1 MEINP
6 SLDKESI
13 KKDKELYKKI
23 NRSKNIQMQLSSRRT
38 ITNPPLLKNPGSGVR
53 YKYKRHS
60 LPSDIN
66 NYSFENIDSI
76 KVIDEIIA
84 SINELKSDIKFSQN
98 KKWIINDELKNNLI
112 KIRKELS
119 KENLPNKEIKNILE
133 HDIRNFVDILL
144 EIIENISDDYLD
156 LEILWILN
164 NIIFFS
170 SKFNI
175 INLDTIKITN
185 QITKFYLKV
194 IKSPND
200 FKFSLLEKMHRIF
213 GNLLFINNKSIY
225 SLINNNIIVNIIE
238 SLIKPVSAFR
248 LACLWLLNKILI
260 ALKANNDIN
269 NYINLFI
276 NKFAIYN
283 YNSIFVRLKNL
294 ELDEISEFF
303 WLLCEL
309 CKYDSDI
316 LVQIFFNGYQ
326 NYKNYYNIIKNFEFV
341 LNNCMT
347 NKLSQISF
355 RLISN
360 LLVISFSEINNEYL
374 TTKFIENFFEKKN
387 SVILYINDVLN
398 SPINKYDISL
408 VKDVLLLIFN
418 LVCIS
423 AIKTGIY
430 FKKGIVN
437 LISDRDYHTNN
448 DILKLLFIIFYKI
461 IYCNSFNFES
471 NDEKVIKA
479 CLMTMKNFKNDEN
492 ILILF
497 IDIFFFYLKATN
509 TPIDEELKNEL
520 DFIQKERNV
529 KIESYLN
536 IFEKLSIIVKKA
548 SPLAK
553 FLI

>member
-133 HDIRNFVDILL
+133 HDIQNFVDILL

-185 QITKFYLKV
+185 QISKFYLKV

-260 ALKANNDIN
+260 KLKANNDIN

-309 CKYDSDI
+309 CKYNSDI

-471 NDEKVIKA
+471 NDEKVIRA

>member
-133 HDIRNFVDILL
+133 HDIQNFVDILL

-185 QITKFYLKV
+185 QISKFYLKV

-497 IDIFFFYLKATN
+497 IDILFFYLKATN

>member
-1 MEINP
+1 MESNSSI
-6 SLDKESI
+6 DKESL
-13 KKDKELYKKI
+13 KKEKELSKTAK
-23 NRSKNIQMQLSSRRT
+23 RSKNIKMHLMSKRKILDSS
-38 ITNPPLLKNPGSGVR
+38 LLKNQGSGVR
-53 YKYKRHS
+53 YKYKRYS

-66 NYSFENIDSI
+66 NYDNIIIDVI
-76 KVIDEIIA
+76 KEIDNIKLII
-84 SINELKSDIKFSQN
+84 SDLKSDLKFSQN
-98 KKWIINDELKNNLI
+98 KKWYINEEVKENLI

-119 KENLPNKEIKNILE
+119 KENIPLNKIKNILE
-133 HDIRNFVDILL
+133 HDIQDFVEILIEL
-144 EIIENISDDYLD
+144 IENISDDNLIY
-156 LEILWILN
+156 EILWILN
-164 NIIFFS
+164 NIIFFTA
-170 SKFNI
+170 KNNI
-175 INLDTIKITN
+175 IYLDSIKISN
-185 QITKFYLKV
+185 QISKIYLKQY
-194 IKSPND
+194 KNNND
-200 FKFSLLEKMHRIF
+200 FKYSLLEKMHRIL

-238 SLIKPVSAFR
+238 SLIKPVASFR

-260 ALKANNDIN
+260 ALKQNNDIN

-283 YNSIFVRLKNL
+283 YNFIFSRLKNL
-294 ELDEISEFF
+294 EINEISELF

-309 CKYDSDI
+309 CKYDSNI
-316 LVQIFFNGYQ
+316 LINIFFNGHQ
-326 NYKNYYNIIKNFEFV
+326 NQKNYSNILKNYEFI
-341 LNNCMT
+341 LNNSMI

-360 LLVISFSEINNEYL
+360 LFVISYNDINNEYL
-374 TTKFIENFFEKKN
+374 TTKLIENFFEKK

-423 AIKTGIY
+423 SIKTSIY

-437 LISDRDYHTNN
+437 LISDSDYYTNK

-461 IYCNSFNFES
+461 IYYNTFNFEQ

-479 CLMTMKNFKNDEN
+479 CLITIKNFKNDEN

-497 IDIFFFYLKATN
+497 IDIFYLYLISTK
-509 TPIDEELKNEL
+509 TPIDEELENEL
-520 DFIQKERNV
+520 NYIKKERNI

-536 IFEKLSIIVKKA
+536 IFDKLSNIVKKA

-553 FLI
+553 FLK

>member
-133 HDIRNFVDILL
+133 HDIQNFVDILL

-185 QITKFYLKV
+185 QISKFYLKV

-423 AIKTGIY
+423 AIKTGIH

-471 NDEKVIKA
+471 NDEKVIRA

>member
-133 HDIRNFVDILL
+133 HDIQNFVDILL

-185 QITKFYLKV
+185 QISKFYLKV

-294 ELDEISEFF
+294 ELDEISEIF

>member
-133 HDIRNFVDILL
+133 HDIQNFVDILL

-185 QITKFYLKV
+185 QISKFYLKV

-309 CKYDSDI
+309 CKYDSGV

-497 IDIFFFYLKATN
+497 IDIFLFYLKATN

-529 KIESYLN
+529 KIESYSN

>member
-1 MEINP
+1 MESNSSI
-6 SLDKESI
+6 DKECL
-13 KKDKELYKKI
+13 KKEKELSKTMQ
-23 NRSKNIQMQLSSRRT
+23 RSKNIKLYLISRRT
-38 ITNPPLLKNPGSGVR
+38 ISNSSLLKNQGSGVR
-53 YKYKRHS
+53 YKYKRYS
-60 LPSDIN
+60 LPYDID
-66 NYSFENIDSI
+66 NYDNITIDII
-76 KVIDEIIA
+76 KEIDNIKTT
-84 SINELKSDIKFSQN
+84 INDLKSDLKFSQN
-98 KKWIINDELKNNLI
+98 KKWIISDKLKENLI

-119 KENLPNKEIKNILE
+119 KENIPKNKIKNILE
-133 HDIRNFVDILL
+133 HDIQNFVEILIEL
-144 EIIENISDDYLD
+144 IENISEDYLIY
-156 LEILWILN
+156 EILWILN
-164 NIIFFS
+164 NIIFFTA
-170 SKFNI
+170 KINI
-175 INLDTIKITN
+175 IYLDSIKISN
-185 QITKFYLKV
+185 QISKIYLKQY
-194 IKSPND
+194 KSNND

-238 SLIKPVSAFR
+238 SLIKPVASFR

-260 ALKANNDIN
+260 ALKQNDDIN

-283 YNSIFVRLKNL
+283 YNFIFARLKNL
-294 ELDEISEFF
+294 EINEISELF

-309 CKYDSDI
+309 CKYDSNI
-316 LVQIFFNGYQ
+316 LINIFFNGYQ
-326 NYKNYYNIIKNFEFV
+326 NQKNYSNILKNFDFV

-360 LLVISFSEINNEYL
+360 LLVIAYNDINNEYL
-374 TTKFIENFFEKKN
+374 TTKFIENFFEKK

-398 SPINKYDISL
+398 SPKNNYDISL

-423 AIKTGIY
+423 SIKTSIY

-437 LISDRDYHTNN
+437 LISDNDYYTNK

-461 IYCNSFNFES
+461 IYYNTFNFEQ
-471 NDEKVIKA
+471 NDDKVIKA
-479 CLMTMKNFKNDEN
+479 CLITIKNFKNDEN

-497 IDIFFFYLKATN
+497 IDIFYLYLISTK
-509 TPIDEELKNEL
+509 TPLDEELENEL
-520 DFIQKERNV
+520 NFIKKEKNI
-529 KIESYLN
+529 KIETYLN
-536 IFEKLSIIVKKA
+536 IVDKLSNIVKKA
-548 SPLAK
+548 SPLAQ

>member
-185 QITKFYLKV
+185 QISKFYLKV

-461 IYCNSFNFES
+461 IYYNSFNFES

>member
-133 HDIRNFVDILL
+133 HDIQNFLDILL

-185 QITKFYLKV
+185 QISKFYLKV

-448 DILKLLFIIFYKI
+448 DILKLLFIIFNKI

-471 NDEKVIKA
+471 NDEKVIRA

>member
-38 ITNPPLLKNPGSGVR
+38 IANPPLLKNPGSGVR

-133 HDIRNFVDILL
+133 HDIQNFVDILL

-185 QITKFYLKV
+185 QISKFYLKV

-360 LLVISFSEINNEYL
+360 LLVISFNEINNEYL

>member
-1 MEINP
+1 MESNSSI
-6 SLDKESI
+6 DKESL
-13 KKDKELYKKI
+13 KKEKELSKTAK
-23 NRSKNIQMQLSSRRT
+23 RSKNIKMHLMSKRKILDSS
-38 ITNPPLLKNPGSGVR
+38 LLKNQGSGVR
-53 YKYKRHS
+53 YKYKRYS

-66 NYSFENIDSI
+66 NYDNITIDVI
-76 KVIDEIIA
+76 KEIDNIKLII
-84 SINELKSDIKFSQN
+84 SDLKSDLKFSQN
-98 KKWIINDELKNNLI
+98 KKWYINEEVKENLI

-119 KENLPNKEIKNILE
+119 KENIPLNKIKNILE
-133 HDIRNFVDILL
+133 HDIQDFVEILIEL
-144 EIIENISDDYLD
+144 IENISDDNLIY
-156 LEILWILN
+156 EILWILN
-164 NIIFFS
+164 NIIFFTA
-170 SKFNI
+170 KNNI
-175 INLDTIKITN
+175 IYLDSIKISN
-185 QITKFYLKV
+185 QISKIYLKQY
-194 IKSPND
+194 KNNND
-200 FKFSLLEKMHRIF
+200 FKYSLLEKMHRIL

-238 SLIKPVSAFR
+238 SLIKPVASFR

-260 ALKANNDIN
+260 ALKQNNDIN

-283 YNSIFVRLKNL
+283 YNFIFSRLKNL
-294 ELDEISEFF
+294 EINEISELF

-309 CKYDSDI
+309 CKYDSNI
-316 LVQIFFNGYQ
+316 LINIFFNGHQ
-326 NYKNYYNIIKNFEFV
+326 NQKNYSNILKNYEFI
-341 LNNCMT
+341 LNNSMT

-360 LLVISFSEINNEYL
+360 LFVISYNDINNEYL
-374 TTKFIENFFEKKN
+374 TTKLIENFFEKK

-423 AIKTGIY
+423 SIKTSIY

-437 LISDRDYHTNN
+437 LISDSDYYTNK

-461 IYCNSFNFES
+461 IYYNTFNFEQ

-479 CLMTMKNFKNDEN
+479 CLITIKNFKNDEN

-497 IDIFFFYLKATN
+497 IDIFYLYLISTK
-509 TPIDEELKNEL
+509 TPIDEELENEL
-520 DFIQKERNV
+520 NYIKKERNI

-536 IFEKLSIIVKKA
+536 IFDKLSNIVKKA

-553 FLI
+553 FLK

>member
-133 HDIRNFVDILL
+133 HDIQNFVDILL

-185 QITKFYLKV
+185 QISKFYLKV

-360 LLVISFSEINNEYL
+360 LLVISFNEINNEYL

-461 IYCNSFNFES
+461 IYYNSFNFES

-497 IDIFFFYLKATN
+497 IDIFLFYLKATN

>member
-133 HDIRNFVDILL
+133 HDIQNFVDILL

-185 QITKFYLKV
+185 QISKFYLKV

-374 TTKFIENFFEKKN
+374 KAKFIENFFEKKN

>member
-133 HDIRNFVDILL
+133 HDIQNFVDILL

-185 QITKFYLKV
+185 QISKFYLKV

-200 FKFSLLEKMHRIF
+200 FKYSLLEKMHRIF

-238 SLIKPVSAFR
+238 SLIKPFSAFR

-260 ALKANNDIN
+260 ALKTNNDIN

-374 TTKFIENFFEKKN
+374 TKKFIENFFEKKN

>member
-1 MEINP
+1 MESNSSI
-6 SLDKESI
+6 DKESL
-13 KKDKELYKKI
+13 KKEKELSKTAK
-23 NRSKNIQMQLSSRRT
+23 RSKNIKMHLMSKRKILDSS
-38 ITNPPLLKNPGSGVR
+38 LLKNQGSGVR
-53 YKYKRHS
+53 YKYKRYS

-66 NYSFENIDSI
+66 NYDNIAIDVI
-76 KVIDEIIA
+76 KEIDNIKLII
-84 SINELKSDIKFSQN
+84 SDLKSDLKFSQN
-98 KKWIINDELKNNLI
+98 KKWYINEEVKENLI

-119 KENLPNKEIKNILE
+119 KENIPLNKIKNILE
-133 HDIRNFVDILL
+133 HDIQDFVEILIEL
-144 EIIENISDDYLD
+144 IENISDDNLIY
-156 LEILWILN
+156 EILWILN
-164 NIIFFS
+164 NIIFFTA
-170 SKFNI
+170 KNNI
-175 INLDTIKITN
+175 IYLDSIKISN
-185 QITKFYLKV
+185 QISKIYLKQY
-194 IKSPND
+194 KNNND
-200 FKFSLLEKMHRIF
+200 FKYSLLEKMHRIL

-238 SLIKPVSAFR
+238 SLIKPVASFR

-260 ALKANNDIN
+260 ALKQNNDIN

-283 YNSIFVRLKNL
+283 YNFIFSRLKNL
-294 ELDEISEFF
+294 EINEISELF

-309 CKYDSDI
+309 CKYDSNI
-316 LVQIFFNGYQ
+316 LINIFFNGHQ
-326 NYKNYYNIIKNFEFV
+326 NQKNYSNILKNYEFI
-341 LNNCMT
+341 LNNSMT

-360 LLVISFSEINNEYL
+360 LFVISYNDINNEYL
-374 TTKFIENFFEKKN
+374 TTKLIENFFEKK

-423 AIKTGIY
+423 SIKSSIY

-437 LISDRDYHTNN
+437 LISDSDYYTNK

-461 IYCNSFNFES
+461 IYYNTFNFEQ

-479 CLMTMKNFKNDEN
+479 CLITIKNFKNDEN

-497 IDIFFFYLKATN
+497 IDIFYLYLISTK
-509 TPIDEELKNEL
+509 TPIDEELENEL
-520 DFIQKERNV
+520 NYIKKERNI

-536 IFEKLSIIVKKA
+536 IFDKLSNIVKKA

-553 FLI
+553 FLK

>member
-1 MEINP
+1 M
-6 SLDKESI
+6 
-13 KKDKELYKKI
+13 
-23 NRSKNIQMQLSSRRT
+23 
-38 ITNPPLLKNPGSGVR
+38 
-53 YKYKRHS
+53 
-60 LPSDIN
+60 
-66 NYSFENIDSI
+66 
-76 KVIDEIIA
+76 
-84 SINELKSDIKFSQN
+84 
-98 KKWIINDELKNNLI
+98 
-112 KIRKELS
+112 
-119 KENLPNKEIKNILE
+119 
-133 HDIRNFVDILL
+133 
-144 EIIENISDDYLD
+144 
-156 LEILWILN
+156 
-164 NIIFFS
+164 
-170 SKFNI
+170 
-175 INLDTIKITN
+175 
-185 QITKFYLKV
+185 
-194 IKSPND
+194 
-200 FKFSLLEKMHRIF
+200 
-213 GNLLFINNKSIY
+213 
-225 SLINNNIIVNIIE
+225 
-238 SLIKPVSAFR
+238 
-248 LACLWLLNKILI
+248 NKILI

-461 IYCNSFNFES
+461 IYYNSFNFES

-479 CLMTMKNFKNDEN
+479 CLMMMKNFKNDEN

>member
-133 HDIRNFVDILL
+133 HDIQNFVDILL

-185 QITKFYLKV
+185 QISKFYLKV

-248 LACLWLLNKILI
+248 LACFWLLNKILI

>member
-1 MEINP
+1 MESNSSI
-6 SLDKESI
+6 DKERL
-13 KKDKELYKKI
+13 KKEKELSKTMQ
-23 NRSKNIQMQLSSRRT
+23 RSKNIKLYLISRRT
-38 ITNPPLLKNPGSGVR
+38 ISNSSLLKNQGSGVR
-53 YKYKRHS
+53 YKYKRYS
-60 LPSDIN
+60 LPYDID
-66 NYSFENIDSI
+66 NYDNITIDII
-76 KVIDEIIA
+76 KEIDNIKTT
-84 SINELKSDIKFSQN
+84 INDLKSDLKFSQN
-98 KKWIINDELKNNLI
+98 KKWIISDELKENLI

-119 KENLPNKEIKNILE
+119 KENIPKNKIKNILE
-133 HDIRNFVDILL
+133 HDIQNFVEILIEL
-144 EIIENISDDYLD
+144 IENISEDYLIY
-156 LEILWILN
+156 EILWILN
-164 NIIFFS
+164 NIIFFTA
-170 SKFNI
+170 KINI
-175 INLDTIKITN
+175 IYLDSIKISN
-185 QITKFYLKV
+185 QISKIYLKQC
-194 IKSPND
+194 KSNND
-200 FKFSLLEKMHRIF
+200 FKYSLLEKMHRIF

-238 SLIKPVSAFR
+238 SLIKPVASFR

-260 ALKANNDIN
+260 ALKQNDDIN

-283 YNSIFVRLKNL
+283 YNFIFARLKNL
-294 ELDEISEFF
+294 EINEISELF

-309 CKYDSDI
+309 CKYDSNI
-316 LVQIFFNGYQ
+316 LVNIFFNGYQ
-326 NYKNYYNIIKNFEFV
+326 NQKNYSNILKNFDFV

-360 LLVISFSEINNEYL
+360 LLVIAYNDINNEYL
-374 TTKFIENFFEKKN
+374 TTKFIENFFEKK

-398 SPINKYDISL
+398 SAKNNYDISL

-423 AIKTGIY
+423 SIKTSIY

-437 LISDRDYHTNN
+437 LISDNDYYTNK

-461 IYCNSFNFES
+461 IYYNTFNFEQ

-479 CLMTMKNFKNDEN
+479 CLITIKNFKNDEN

-497 IDIFFFYLKATN
+497 IDIFYLYLISTK
-509 TPIDEELKNEL
+509 TPLDEELENEL
-520 DFIQKERNV
+520 NFIKKEKNI
-529 KIESYLN
+529 KIETYLN
-536 IFEKLSIIVKKA
+536 IFDKLSNIVKKA
-548 SPLAK
+548 SPLAQ

>member
-133 HDIRNFVDILL
+133 HDIQNFVDILL

-185 QITKFYLKV
+185 QISKFYLKV

-326 NYKNYYNIIKNFEFV
+326 NYKNYSNIIKNFEFV

-471 NDEKVIKA
+471 NDEKVIKV

>member
-133 HDIRNFVDILL
+133 HDIQNFVDILL

-185 QITKFYLKV
+185 QISKFYLKV

-548 SPLAK
+548 SPLSK

>member
-133 HDIRNFVDILL
+133 HDIQNFVDILL

-185 QITKFYLKV
+185 QISKFYLKV

-260 ALKANNDIN
+260 ALKTNNDIN

-283 YNSIFVRLKNL
+283 YNSIFVRIKNL

-398 SPINKYDISL
+398 SPINKYGISL

>member
-1 MEINP
+1 MESNSSI
-6 SLDKESI
+6 DKECL
-13 KKDKELYKKI
+13 KKEKELSKTMQ
-23 NRSKNIQMQLSSRRT
+23 RSKNIKLYLISRRT
-38 ITNPPLLKNPGSGVR
+38 ISNSSLLKNQGSGVR
-53 YKYKRHS
+53 YKYKRYS
-60 LPSDIN
+60 LPSDID
-66 NYSFENIDSI
+66 NYDNITIDII
-76 KVIDEIIA
+76 KEIDNIKTT
-84 SINELKSDIKFSQN
+84 INDLKSDLKFSQN
-98 KKWIINDELKNNLI
+98 KKWIISDELKENLI

-119 KENLPNKEIKNILE
+119 KENIPKNKIKNILE
-133 HDIRNFVDILL
+133 HDIQNFVEILIEL
-144 EIIENISDDYLD
+144 IENISEDYLIY
-156 LEILWILN
+156 EILWILN
-164 NIIFFS
+164 NIIFFTA
-170 SKFNI
+170 KINI
-175 INLDTIKITN
+175 IYLDSIKISN
-185 QITKFYLKV
+185 QISKIYSKQY
-194 IKSPND
+194 KSNND
-200 FKFSLLEKMHRIF
+200 FKYSLLEKMHRIF

-238 SLIKPVSAFR
+238 SLIKPVSSFR

-260 ALKANNDIN
+260 ALKQNDDIN

-283 YNSIFVRLKNL
+283 YNFIFARLKNL
-294 ELDEISEFF
+294 EINEISELF

-309 CKYDSDI
+309 CKYDSNI
-316 LVQIFFNGYQ
+316 LINIFFNGYQ
-326 NYKNYYNIIKNFEFV
+326 NQKNYSNILKNFDFV

-360 LLVISFSEINNEYL
+360 LLVIAYNDINNEYL
-374 TTKFIENFFEKKN
+374 TTKFIENFFEKK

-398 SPINKYDISL
+398 SPKNNYDISL

-423 AIKTGIY
+423 SIKTSIY

-437 LISDRDYHTNN
+437 LISDNDYYTNK

-461 IYCNSFNFES
+461 IYYNTFNFEQ

-479 CLMTMKNFKNDEN
+479 CLITIKNFKNDEN

-497 IDIFFFYLKATN
+497 IDIFYLYLISTK
-509 TPIDEELKNEL
+509 TPLDEELENEL
-520 DFIQKERNV
+520 NFIKKEKNI
-529 KIESYLN
+529 KIETYLN
-536 IFEKLSIIVKKA
+536 IFDKLSNIVKKA
-548 SPLAK
+548 SPLAQ

>member
-133 HDIRNFVDILL
+133 HDIQNFLDILL

-164 NIIFFS
+164 NIICFS

-185 QITKFYLKV
+185 QISKFYLKV

>member
-13 KKDKELYKKI
+13 KKDKELYKRI

-84 SINELKSDIKFSQN
+84 SINELKSDIKFSQK

-133 HDIRNFVDILL
+133 HDIQNFVDILL

-185 QITKFYLKV
+185 QISKFYLKV

-225 SLINNNIIVNIIE
+225 SLINKNIIVNIIE

-461 IYCNSFNFES
+461 IYYNSFNFES

>member
-119 KENLPNKEIKNILE
+119 KENLPNKKIKNILE
-133 HDIRNFVDILL
+133 HDIQNFVDILL

-164 NIIFFS
+164 NIIFIS

-185 QITKFYLKV
+185 QISKFYLKV

-225 SLINNNIIVNIIE
+225 SLINNNIIINIIE

-283 YNSIFVRLKNL
+283 YNSIFVRIKNL

-448 DILKLLFIIFYKI
+448 NILKLLFIIFYKI
-461 IYCNSFNFES
+461 IYCNSFNFEL

>member
-1 MEINP
+1 MESNSSI
-6 SLDKESI
+6 DKECL
-13 KKDKELYKKI
+13 KKEKELSKTMQ
-23 NRSKNIQMQLSSRRT
+23 RSKNIKLYLISRRT
-38 ITNPPLLKNPGSGVR
+38 ISNSSLLKNQGSGVR
-53 YKYKRHS
+53 YKYKRYS
-60 LPSDIN
+60 LPYDID
-66 NYSFENIDSI
+66 NYDNITIDII
-76 KVIDEIIA
+76 KEIDNIKTT
-84 SINELKSDIKFSQN
+84 INDLKSDLKFSQN
-98 KKWIINDELKNNLI
+98 KKWIISDELKENLI

-119 KENLPNKEIKNILE
+119 KENIPKNKIKNILE
-133 HDIRNFVDILL
+133 HDIQNLVEILIEL
-144 EIIENISDDYLD
+144 IENISEDYLIY
-156 LEILWILN
+156 EILWILN
-164 NIIFFS
+164 NIIFFTA
-170 SKFNI
+170 KINI
-175 INLDTIKITN
+175 IYLDSIKISN
-185 QITKFYLKV
+185 QISKIYLKQY
-194 IKSPND
+194 KSNND

-238 SLIKPVSAFR
+238 SLIKPVSSFR

-260 ALKANNDIN
+260 ALKQNDDIN

-283 YNSIFVRLKNL
+283 YNFIFARLKNL
-294 ELDEISEFF
+294 EINEISELF

-309 CKYDSDI
+309 CKYDSNI
-316 LVQIFFNGYQ
+316 LINIFFNGYQ
-326 NYKNYYNIIKNFEFV
+326 NQKNYSNILKNFDFV

-360 LLVISFSEINNEYL
+360 LLVIAYNDINNEYL
-374 TTKFIENFFEKKN
+374 TTKFIENFFEKK

-398 SPINKYDISL
+398 SPKNNYDISL

-423 AIKTGIY
+423 SIKTSIY

-437 LISDRDYHTNN
+437 LISDNDYYINK

-461 IYCNSFNFES
+461 IYYNTFNFEQ
-471 NDEKVIKA
+471 NDDKVIKA
-479 CLMTMKNFKNDEN
+479 CLITIKNFKNDEN

-497 IDIFFFYLKATN
+497 IDIFYLYLISTK
-509 TPIDEELKNEL
+509 TPLDEELENEL
-520 DFIQKERNV
+520 NFIKKEKNI
-529 KIESYLN
+529 KIETYLN
-536 IFEKLSIIVKKA
+536 IVDKLSNIVKKA
-548 SPLAK
+548 SPLAQ

>member
-133 HDIRNFVDILL
+133 HDIQNFVDILL

-200 FKFSLLEKMHRIF
+200 FKFSLLEKTE
-213 GNLLFINNKSIY
+213 IY
-225 SLINNNIIVNIIE
+225 
-238 SLIKPVSAFR
+238 F
-248 LACLWLLNKILI
+248 
-260 ALKANNDIN
+260 
-269 NYINLFI
+269 
-276 NKFAIYN
+276 
-283 YNSIFVRLKNL
+283 
-294 ELDEISEFF
+294 
-303 WLLCEL
+303 
-309 CKYDSDI
+309 
-316 LVQIFFNGYQ
+316 
-326 NYKNYYNIIKNFEFV
+326 
-341 LNNCMT
+341 
-347 NKLSQISF
+347 
-355 RLISN
+355 
-360 LLVISFSEINNEYL
+360 
-374 TTKFIENFFEKKN
+374 
-387 SVILYINDVLN
+387 
-398 SPINKYDISL
+398 
-408 VKDVLLLIFN
+408 LLIINQF
-418 LVCIS
+418 
-423 AIKTGIY
+423 
-430 FKKGIVN
+430 
-437 LISDRDYHTNN
+437 
-448 DILKLLFIIFYKI
+448 IL
-461 IYCNSFNFES
+461 
-471 NDEKVIKA
+471 
-479 CLMTMKNFKNDEN
+479 
-492 ILILF
+492 
-497 IDIFFFYLKATN
+497 
-509 TPIDEELKNEL
+509 
-520 DFIQKERNV
+520 
-529 KIESYLN
+529 
-536 IFEKLSIIVKKA
+536 
-548 SPLAK
+548 
-553 FLI
+553 

>member
-133 HDIRNFVDILL
+133 HDIQNFVDILL

-185 QITKFYLKV
+185 QISKFYLKV

-398 SPINKYDISL
+398 SQINKYDISL